1 MKTNPTT
8 NMEKRLLMALLG
20 VFGTLTTVLT
30 ALALALL
37 VGFAWAVT
45 SPLITEDAKVNYET
59 AEEDDP
65 YADMPW

>member
-1 MKTNPTT
+1 MKNWK
-8 NMEKRLLMALLG
+8 NIL
-20 VFGTLTTVLT
+20 LT